1 MDLQDGAM
9 YEYTN
14 DNDDIDVMW
23 LCGVT
28 EFVFGNMPEKI
39 YCRKVFVK

>member
-1 MDLQDGAM
+1 MTDGAM
-9 YEYTN
+9 YYYTDKDGAEYP
-14 DNDDIDVMW
+14 MW